1 MNDTRP
7 NLALLSTLR
16 ANGELDLTL
25 AESPMPS
32 LKQDDE
38 IIVQMLAAPINPS
51 DMGVM
56 LGPVDPA
63 TAKLVETDGGSAT
76 RLQGPPAAAA
86 ALGARLDKAMPVGN
100 EGAGRVISAGS
111 EAQGLIGRLVA
122 IRGGGMYV
130 RYRKVRAAD
139 ALVLP
144 DDATPAQGAA
154 AFINPMTALG
164 MIETM
169 RLEGFTALVHTAAAS
184 NLGQMLCRLC
194 RAEGVGLVNIVR
206 SPQQAALLRGIGA
219 EHVCDSSAP
228 GFMDDLETALR
239 ATGATLAFDAIG
251 GGPLAGQILS
261 AMEKA
266 CTDPDANYSH
276 YGSGIPKKVYI
287 YGGLNTGPTEFRRS
301 FGMAWSM
308 GGWLLFPILQRVGPE
323 RAAQLKQR
331 VAAELKTTFASAY
344 GQTISLEQAVEPEV
358 LKAYARRETGGKY
371 LIDLSR

>member
-1 MNDTRP
+1 MSDARP
-7 NLALLSTLR
+7 NLAFQSTLR
-16 ANGELDLTL
+16 ASGELDLALVET
-25 AESPMPS
+25 PMPT
-32 LKQDDE
+32 LQRDDE

-56 LGPVDPA
+56 FGPADPQS
-63 TAKLVETDGGSAT
+63 AKVVQVDGGSVV
-76 RLQGPPAAAA
+76 RLQAPAAAA
-86 ALGARLDKAMPVGN
+86 AALDARLDKALPVGN
-100 EGAGRVISAGS
+100 EGAGRVIAAGS
-111 EAQGLIGRLVA
+111 QAQALLGRLVA

-144 DDATPAQGAA
+144 DDATAEEGAA

-194 RAEGVGLVNIVR
+194 QTEGVGLVNIVR

-219 EHVCDSSAP
+219 EHVCDSSTP
-228 GFMDDLETALR
+228 GFMDDLEAALR

-266 CTDPDANYSH
+266 CTSPDAGYSH
-276 YGSGIPKKVYI
+276 YGSGVPKKVYI

-308 GGWLLFPILQRVGPE
+308 GGWLLFPILQKVGPE

-331 VAAELKTTFASAY
+331 VAAELKTTFASGY
-344 GQTISLEQAVEPEV
+344 GHTISLAQALEPEV
-358 LKAYARRETGGKY
+358 LKAYARRETGQKY